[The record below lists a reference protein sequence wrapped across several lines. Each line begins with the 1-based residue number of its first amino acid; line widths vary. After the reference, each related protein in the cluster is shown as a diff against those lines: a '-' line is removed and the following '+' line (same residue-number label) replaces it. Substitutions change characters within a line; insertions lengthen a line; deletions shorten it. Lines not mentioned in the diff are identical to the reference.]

1 MRIRT
6 SSLHS
11 AVVRAGGFVAAL
23 AAFGPSGVLGQA
35 GPPACNGQQTVFPA
49 TAAVQQF
56 VVPLGVSAIT
66 IDAAGAQGGAALPV
80 GQAPFNPG
88 GNGARLVASFPV
100 TAGETLQIVVGGMGH
115 SYSIGY
121 TAGGGG
127 GSFVYRTPDL
137 AGLLIAA
144 AGGGGGS
151 SGSPGLPG
159 SSSATAGNG
168 QDDNGGGIGGAGG
181 TGGNGGAAG
190 LSGSGCAGAGG
201 GGLLTDGGD
210 DVAGC
215 GGTGGSAV
223 ANGSAG
229 GTGGGAGGFGGGGS
243 GQIADFGGGSG
254 GGGGFNGGGGGG
266 SGVDFF
272 GPMSGGGGGSF
283 SVTTPTFAASGTQT
297 GNGAVSFCF
306 APSPL
311 AVPMLD
317 KGALTL
323 LFAALA
329 AIGAWI
335 LRRPTR
341 APTA

>member
-1 MRIRT
+1 MPIRT
-6 SSLHS
+6 PLRS
-11 AVVRAGGFVAAL
+11 AVVRVGGFVAAL
-23 AAFGPSGVLGQA
+23 AACGPSGVLGQA
-35 GPPACNGQQTVFPA
+35 GPPVCNGQQTVFPPS
-49 TAAVQQF
+49 AAVQQF
-56 VVPLGVSAIT
+56 IVPPGVDAIT
-66 IDAAGAQGGAALPV
+66 IDAAGAQGGAALLPV
-80 GQAPFNPG
+80 GQGVFNPG
-88 GNGARLVASFPV
+88 GSGARLVASFPV
-100 TAGETLQIVVGGMGH
+100 TAGETLRIVVGGMGQ

-151 SGSPGLPG
+151 AGSPGLPG
-159 SSSATAGNG
+159 SSSTTAANG
-168 QDDNGGGIGGAGG
+168 QDDNGQGTGGAGG

-190 LSGSGCAGAGG
+190 FSPLGCAGTGG

-210 DVAGC
+210 DVVAC

-243 GQIADFGGGSG
+243 GRVVDFGGGSG

-266 SGVDFF
+266 SGASLLAS
-272 GPMSGGGGGSF
+272 MSGGGGGSF
-283 SVTTPTFAASGTQT
+283 SATTPIFAASGTQT
-297 GNGAVSFCF
+297 GNGVVSFCF

-311 AVPMLD
+311 AVPALD
-317 KGALTL
+317 HRALAL
-323 LFAALA
+323 LCAALA
-329 AIGAWI
+329 ALGAWI
-335 LRRPTR
+335 LRRH
-341 APTA
+341 